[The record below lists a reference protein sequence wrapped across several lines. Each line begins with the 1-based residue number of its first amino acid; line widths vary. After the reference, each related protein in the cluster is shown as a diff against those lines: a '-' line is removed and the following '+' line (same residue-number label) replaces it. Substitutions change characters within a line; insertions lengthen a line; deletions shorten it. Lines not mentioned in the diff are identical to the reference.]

1 MWNLPSR
8 NTVFTKM
15 ERKKR
20 KQEQQARKK
29 AARNHEILGMLK
41 ADVSANQIAKEFGLS
56 YAGAKNI
63 CAKLK
68 CMYVCKTLFKHASLD
83 NYLQLI
89 STRGVTQIKYI
100 STYKLQGK

>member
-1 MWNLPSR
+1 
-8 NTVFTKM
+8 M

-68 CMYVCKTLFKHASLD
+68 SSGDCHRMY
-83 NYLQLI
+83 
-89 STRGVTQIKYI
+89 GVENVKQVNELTG
-100 STYKLQGK
+100 L